1 MSREMME
8 KLFKAGQLQKEVFMT
23 LLPESAAPHIEN
35 IKKECKEMLLECLM
49 EMAASSKCGE
59 AGKEKASAAGST
71 KEAAA
76 KGAKK
81 VVIE

>member
-49 EMAASSKCGE
+49 EMAASGKWG
-59 AGKEKASAAGST
+59 APQKEKEAKNT
-71 KEAAA
+71 KEASA